1 MRVLQLGP
9 YPPPHGGVQTNLVA
23 IRSFLLSRGI
33 PCAVINVTRHRR
45 PDADEVYYPK
55 GPAQLLGLLARLKY
69 DLIHQHFGGML
80 TNRILA
86 LSLAC
91 TSRPGAKSVMT
102 FHSGGYPSTPEGQAL
117 RPNSFAGFVLRRFDG
132 LIAVNGEIMSFFQ
145 KMRVLPHRARLIS
158 PYSFVTEQSP
168 GSLPEPLA
176 AFFAAHDPVLIS
188 AGQLEPEYDLPLQIE
203 AMPHIREKFPD
214 AGLVMLGSGSL
225 NEDLGARIQRSLV
238 RNISC
243 CQAMSPTPPPWKPC
257 PARASCCA
265 RRSMTATPSPS
276 AKPCKWGHPS
286 SPPTTPCAPRA

>member
-1 MRVLQLGP
+1 MGRIRRHTVECKRIWSPSALSCSAAASPARSSTSRV
-9 YPPPHGGVQTNLVA
+9 T
-23 IRSFLLSRGI
+23 
-33 PCAVINVTRHRR
+33 
-45 PDADEVYYPK
+45 ADRTPTKCTIPK

-69 DLIHQHFGGML
+69 DVIHQHFGGML

-158 PYSFVTEQSP
+158 PYSFLTEQSP

-225 NEDLGARIQRSLV
+225 NDDLGAQ
-238 RNISC
+238 N
-243 CQAMSPTPPPWKPC
+243 
-257 PARASCCA
+257 PAAALCGTHIAA
-265 RRSMTATPSPS
+265 RRCRPRRHHGS
-276 AKPCKWGHPS
+276 HV
-286 SPPTTPCAPRA
+286 PRADPVAHDAL